1 MAIYVIFLAST
12 YGNELYTE
20 SFDYTDKEKAEKAF
34 REYCKNAV
42 AEAYDYMSDKE
53 VTSYVDGHTDTL
65 PEYGETKFHMEALDY
80 ETVITLR
87 EIKF

>member
-1 MAIYVIFLAST
+1 MAIYIIFIASMCDN
-12 YGNELYTE
+12 GLYSE
-20 SFDYTDKEKAEKAF
+20 SFDYTDKEKAEKDF

-42 AEAYDYMSDKE
+42 AETYDYMSDKE